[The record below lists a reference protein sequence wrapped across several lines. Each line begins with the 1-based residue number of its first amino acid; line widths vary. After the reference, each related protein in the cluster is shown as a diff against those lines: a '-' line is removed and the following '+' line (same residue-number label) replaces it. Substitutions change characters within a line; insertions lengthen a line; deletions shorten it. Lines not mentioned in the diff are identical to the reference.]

1 MDEVSKR
8 KGGLMRYRPIKL
20 RKFRYFSIIF
30 LGILLFGAGTI
41 NNEPIS
47 ISFNSEGYVLKGK
60 FYPAEGKGPFPTVLL
75 LQGFPGNEKNVLG
88 LGQKVSSSGIN
99 AFTFNYRGTHKS
111 EGRFSLENTIHDIQ
125 AALEYLHKEE
135 IVRKFKIDTSNIIL
149 CGYSYGGGMA
159 LTFAANHPE
168 IRRIISVAGTD
179 HGEFIREYLRNESM
193 AEIIN
198 DMFDRLKA
206 PEGPAR
212 FEGHVALQEI
222 IDNENL
228 YDLRLSAPKLA
239 DREILLIGGWDDVNI
254 TIENHLLPLYRAL
267 RKENAQNVEFIAYH
281 TDHSFVN
288 VRDKLAED
296 IIEWIIK
303 RLD

>member
-1 MDEVSKR
+1 
-8 KGGLMRYRPIKL
+8 L

-47 ISFNSEGYVLKGK
+47 ISFNSGGYVLKGK
-60 FYPAEGKGPFPTVLL
+60 FYPAEGKGPFATVLL
-75 LQGFPGNEKNVLG
+75 LQGFPGNEKDVIG

-135 IVRKFKIDTSNIIL
+135 IVREFKIDTSNIIL

-296 IIEWIIK
+296 IIKWMIK
-303 RLD
+303 GIK